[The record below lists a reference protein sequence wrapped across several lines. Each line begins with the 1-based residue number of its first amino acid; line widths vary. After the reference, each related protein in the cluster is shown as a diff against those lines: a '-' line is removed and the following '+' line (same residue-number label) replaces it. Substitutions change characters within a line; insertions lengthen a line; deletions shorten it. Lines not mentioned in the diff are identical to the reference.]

1 MLNLHWITMCLRKNP
16 QKMQSIVNLILGIGL
31 DLVRFS
37 QSMYS
42 RSVLWHFGFHF
53 LVVILQ
59 VYFGIKLKS
68 FSNMGLNLTAQT
80 KTDKNTN

>member
-1 MLNLHWITMCLRKNP
+1 
-16 QKMQSIVNLILGIGL
+16 
-31 DLVRFS
+31 
-37 QSMYS
+37 
-42 RSVLWHFGFHF
+42 
-53 LVVILQ
+53 VVILQ

>member
-1 MLNLHWITMCLRKNP
+1 
-16 QKMQSIVNLILGIGL
+16 MQSIVNLILGIGL
-31 DLVRFS
+31 DLVRFR

-42 RSVLWHFGFHF
+42 HSVLWHFGFHF
-53 LVVILQ
+53 LVVILL

>member
-1 MLNLHWITMCLRKNP
+1 MYFK
-16 QKMQSIVNLILGIGL
+16 LIYLSIGL
-31 DLVRFS
+31 DSVGFR
-37 QSMYS
+37 QCVYS
-42 RSVLWHFGFHF
+42 GSVLWHFGFHF

-80 KTDKNTN
+80 KTQIKDKMFLDIKLLRL